1 VIRDLTREDA
11 MTQRIDAE
19 KLAPA
24 AYQAMI
30 DLERAVRRSPLPKP
44 LFELVKL
51 RASQINGCA
60 YCVDQHSFDARA
72 GGESDER
79 LFAVAVWHEAPF
91 FTEEER
97 AALALTESATRL
109 SEGGDRVPDEV
120 WARAAKH
127 FDEESLAALVMAIAA
142 INAWNRIGVATRM
155 VPESA
160 RQAR

>member
-1 VIRDLTREDA
+1 
-11 MTQRIDAE
+11 MTERIDVE

-30 DLERAVRRSPLPKP
+30 EMERALRSGPLPKP
-44 LFELVKL
+44 LWELVKL

-60 YCVDQHSFDARA
+60 YCVDSHSFAARA

-79 LFAVAVWHEAPF
+79 LFAVAVWREAPF
-91 FTEEER
+91 FTEAER

-120 WARAAKH
+120 WDQAARH
-127 FDEESLAALVMAIAA
+127 FDEENLAALVMAIAT
-142 INAWNRIGVATRM
+142 INAWNRIGVGTRM

-160 RQAR
+160 RPAG

>member
-1 VIRDLTREDA
+1 

-19 KLAPA
+19 ALAPE

-30 DLERAVRRSPLPKP
+30 GVERALRRGPLPGP
-44 LFELVKL
+44 LLDLVKL

-60 YCVDQHSFDARA
+60 YCVDLHSFEARA

-79 LFAVAVWHEAPF
+79 LFAVAAWRESPF

-109 SEGGDRVPDEV
+109 SDGEDRVPDEV
-120 WARAAKH
+120 WERAAKH
-127 FDEESLAALVMAIAA
+127 FDDEKLAALVMAIAT

-160 RQAR
+160 RRPPGRRGGSGSG

>member
-1 VIRDLTREDA
+1 
-11 MTQRIDAE
+11 MTQRIDVE

-30 DLERAVRRSPLPKP
+30 ELEKALRHSPLPKP
-44 LFELVKL
+44 LWELVKL

-60 YCVDQHSFDARA
+60 YCVDMHSFDARA
-72 GGESDER
+72 AGERDER
-79 LFAVAVWHEAPF
+79 LFAVSVWHEAPF

-120 WARAAKH
+120 WAQAAKH
-127 FDEESLAALVMAIAA
+127 FDEESLAALVMAIAT

-160 RQAR
+160 RRTL